1 MNKHPVSLGMEV
13 YELFR
18 LMRKAADT
26 RMRELG
32 YTQSQWRVL
41 AYLKRNEGISQVG
54 LADILDMQPIA
65 LGRVLDR
72 MEGAGLIQRGPD
84 PQDRRALKLFL
95 LPAAEPMLEIL
106 RNVSEDVQRT
116 ATADLSEE
124 EEETLVRLLRRMR
137 HSVEQASATQTE
149 RPARPR
155 ATSGEVR
162 TT

>member
-1 MNKHPVSLGMEV
+1 MNEHPVSLGMEV

-18 LMRKAADT
+18 LMRKEADT

-32 YTQSQWRVL
+32 YTQSQWRGL
-41 AYLKRNEGISQVG
+41 GYLKRNEGISQAG

-72 MEGAGLIQRGPD
+72 MEAARLIERRPD

-116 ATADLSEE
+116 VTADLSEE

-137 HSVEQASATQTE
+137 RSVEQSSATQTE
-149 RPARPR
+149 RPVRPR
-155 ATSGEVR
+155 ATPGEVR